1 MENMEDILA
10 TLSVET
16 RRVAVRCTAWLD
28 EGIGVTL
35 RNAPGQQP
43 TIEGSQDSLWVT
55 RNGSVLR
62 GHDLPLSCAL

>member
-1 MENMEDILA
+1 MENMEDIVA

-16 RRVAVRCTAWLD
+16 RRVAVRSTARLD
-28 EGIGVTL
+28 EDIGVT
-35 RNAPGQQP
+35 RNAPGQRAI
-43 TIEGSQDSLWVT
+43 IEGLQDSLRVT